1 MASPDFSVLP
11 SADRLLDDPVVS
23 AGAAEYGRAE
33 ALAGVRKAL
42 ADARRALS
50 AGGSADPAELGPA
63 AAAHIAARGRAS
75 LRRVFNLTGVVLH
88 TNLGRASLPEEAV
101 AAVASAA
108 GNCNLEYD
116 LETGRR
122 GDRDSHVEALLTEL
136 TGAEAATVVNNNAAA
151 VLLVLNS
158 LSAGRD
164 TLVSRG
170 ELVEIG
176 GSFRMPEIMACAGA
190 RLVEVGTTNR
200 THPRDFEAA
209 IGPDTGCVMK
219 VHTSNYAVVGFTA
232 SVPDNR
238 LAGIAKAAGV
248 PYAVDLGAGQLV
260 DLARFGLPQ
269 EPMPGQALADG
280 ADLVTFSGDKLLGGP
295 QAGIIIGRAST
306 IARIKQNPMRRAMRL
321 GELSLAALE
330 AVLRLYRDPDRLA
343 ERLPALRAL
352 VRPVEEIEAQAHRLA
367 PAIEGAEVV
376 TVASQIGSGSL
387 PIERL
392 ESRALALSAPGGK
405 ALEERAAAFRRLPIP
420 VIGRISEGRLLF
432 DLRTLDD
439 EDAFL
444 SQLGP

>member
-11 SADRLLDDPVVS
+11 SVDRLLEDP
-23 AGAAEYGRAE
+23 ALAAAAAEYGRAE
-33 ALAGVRKAL
+33 ALAGARQAL
-42 ADARRALS
+42 ADARRTLG
-50 AGGSADPAELGPA
+50 AGGALDPAELGPA
-63 AAAHIAARGRAS
+63 AATHIAARGRPS

-88 TNLGRASLPEEAV
+88 TNLGRAPLPQEAM
-101 AAVASAA
+101 AAIAEAA

-136 TGAEAATVVNNNAAA
+136 TGAEAALVVNNNAAA

-164 TLVSRG
+164 ALVSRG

-176 GSFRMPEIMACAGA
+176 GSFRMPEIMARAGA
-190 RLVEVGTTNR
+190 RMVEVGTTNR
-200 THPRDFEAA
+200 THASDFEDA

-219 VHTSNYAVVGFTA
+219 VHTSNYEVVGFTA
-232 SVPDNR
+232 SVPDDR
-238 LAGIAKAAGV
+238 LARIAAAAGA

-260 DLARFGLPQ
+260 DLARYGLPQ
-269 EPMPGQALADG
+269 EPMPGQALAAG
-280 ADLVTFSGDKLLGGP
+280 AGLVTFSGDKLLGGP
-295 QAGIIIGRAST
+295 QAGIVVGRADLV
-306 IARIKQNPMRRAMRL
+306 ALLKQNPMRRAMRL
-321 GELSLAALE
+321 GKLSLAALE

-352 VRPVEEIEAQAHRLA
+352 TRPVGEIEAQAHRLA
-367 PAIEGAEVV
+367 PAVEGAEVA

-387 PIERL
+387 PVERL
-392 ESRALALSAPGGK
+392 ESRALALSVPGGK
-405 ALEERAAAFRRLPIP
+405 ALEARAAAFRRLPIP

-444 SQLGP
+444 SQLAP

>member
-1 MASPDFSVLP
+1 MTRPDFSILP
-11 SADRLLDDPVVS
+11 SVDRLLEEP
-23 AGAAEYGRAE
+23 ALAAAAAEYGRTE
-33 ALAGVRKAL
+33 ALAGARKAL
-42 ADARRALS
+42 ADARRVLG
-50 AGGSADPAELGPA
+50 AGGALDPAGLGPA
-63 AAAHIAARGRAS
+63 AATHIAARGRAS

-88 TNLGRASLPEEAV
+88 TNLGRAPLPAEAV
-101 AAVASAA
+101 AAVAAAA

-176 GSFRMPEIMACAGA
+176 GSFRMPEIMARAGA
-190 RLVEVGTTNR
+190 RMVEVGTTNR
-200 THPRDFEAA
+200 THAHDFEAA

-232 SVPDNR
+232 SVPDAR
-238 LAGIAKAAGV
+238 LAGIAEAAGA

-260 DLARFGLPQ
+260 DLARYGLPQ

-295 QAGIIIGRAST
+295 QAGIIVGCASA

-321 GELSLAALE
+321 GKLSLAALE

-343 ERLPALRAL
+343 ERLPTLL
-352 VRPVEEIEAQAHRLA
+352 ILTRPVEEIEAQAHRLA

-376 TVASQIGSGSL
+376 AVVSQIGSGSL
-387 PIERL
+387 PVERL

-405 ALEERAAAFRRLPIP
+405 ALEERAVAFRRLPIP
-420 VIGRISEGRLLF
+420 VIGRISDGRLLF

-444 SQLGP
+444 SQLSP

>member
-376 TVASQIGSGSL
+376 AVASQIGSGSL

>member
-1 MASPDFSVLP
+1 M
-11 SADRLLDDPVVS
+11 
-23 AGAAEYGRAE
+23 
-33 ALAGVRKAL
+33 
-42 ADARRALS
+42 
-50 AGGSADPAELGPA
+50 
-63 AAAHIAARGRAS
+63 
-75 LRRVFNLTGVVLH
+75 
-88 TNLGRASLPEEAV
+88 
-101 AAVASAA
+101 
-108 GNCNLEYD
+108 
-116 LETGRR
+116 
-122 GDRDSHVEALLTEL
+122 
-136 TGAEAATVVNNNAAA
+136 
-151 VLLVLNS
+151 LLVLNS

-176 GSFRMPEIMACAGA
+176 GSFRMPEIMARAGA
-190 RLVEVGTTNR
+190 RMVEVGTTNR
-200 THPRDFEAA
+200 THAHDFEAA

-232 SVPDNR
+232 SVPDAR
-238 LAGIAKAAGV
+238 LAGIAEAAGA

-260 DLARFGLPQ
+260 DLARYGLPQ

-295 QAGIIIGRAST
+295 QAGIIVGCASA

-321 GELSLAALE
+321 GKLSLAALE

-343 ERLPALRAL
+343 ERLPALRIL
-352 VRPVEEIEAQAHRLA
+352 TRPVEEIEAQAHRLA

-376 TVASQIGSGSL
+376 AVASQIGSGSL
-387 PIERL
+387 PVERL

-405 ALEERAAAFRRLPIP
+405 ALEERAVAFRRLPIP
-420 VIGRISEGRLLF
+420 VIGRISDGRLLF

>member
-23 AGAAEYGRAE
+23 AAAAEYGRAE

-158 LSAGRD
+158 LSAGCD

-238 LAGIAKAAGV
+238 LAGIAEAAGV

-295 QAGIIIGRAST
+295 QAGIIVGRAST

-321 GELSLAALE
+321 GKLSLAALE

-343 ERLPALRAL
+343 ERLPALRASSP
-352 VRPVEEIEAQAHRLA
+352 VRWRRSRPRR
-367 PAIEGAEVV
+367 
-376 TVASQIGSGSL
+376 IGS
-387 PIERL
+387 
-392 ESRALALSAPGGK
+392 
-405 ALEERAAAFRRLPIP
+405 RR
-420 VIGRISEGRLLF
+420 R
-432 DLRTLDD
+432 
-439 EDAFL
+439 
-444 SQLGP
+444 

>member
-1 MASPDFSVLP
+1 MARPDFSVLP
-11 SADRLLDDPVVS
+11 SVDRLLEEP
-23 AGAAEYGRAE
+23 ALAAAAAEYGRAE
-33 ALAGVRKAL
+33 ALAGARKVL
-42 ADARRALS
+42 ADARQALGRGRAV
-50 AGGSADPAELGPA
+50 DPAALGPA
-63 AAAHIAARGRAS
+63 AATHMAARGRPS

-88 TNLGRASLPEEAV
+88 TNLGRAPLPPEAL
-101 AAVASAA
+101 AAIAGAA

-136 TGAEAATVVNNNAAA
+136 TGAEAALAVNNNAAA
-151 VLLVLNS
+151 VLLLLNS

-176 GSFRMPEIMACAGA
+176 GSFRMPEIMARAGA
-190 RLVEVGTTNR
+190 RMVEVGTTNR
-200 THPRDFEAA
+200 THASDFEAA
-209 IGPDTGCVMK
+209 IGPETGCVMK
-219 VHTSNYAVVGFTA
+219 VHTSNYEVVGFTA
-232 SVPDNR
+232 SVPDDR
-238 LAGIAKAAGV
+238 LAAIADAAGA

-260 DLARFGLPQ
+260 DLARYGLPQ
-269 EPMPGQALADG
+269 EPMPGQALAAG
-280 ADLVTFSGDKLLGGP
+280 AGLVTFSGDKLLGGP
-295 QAGIIIGRAST
+295 QAGIVVGRRDLVA
-306 IARIKQNPMRRAMRL
+306 ALKRNPMRRAMRL
-321 GELSLAALE
+321 GKLSLAALE

-352 VRPVEEIEAQAHRLA
+352 ARPVEEIEAQAERLA

-376 TVASQIGSGSL
+376 AVASQIGSGSL
-387 PIERL
+387 PVERL

-405 ALEERAAAFRRLPIP
+405 ALEARAAAFRRLPVP
-420 VIGRISEGRLLF
+420 VIGRIAEGRLLF

-444 SQLGP
+444 SQLVP

>member
-1 MASPDFSVLP
+1 MSRPDFSILP
-11 SADRLLDDPVVS
+11 SVDRLLEEPALAV
-23 AGAAEYGRAE
+23 AAEEYGRSE
-33 ALAGVRKAL
+33 ALAGARKAL
-42 ADARRALS
+42 ADARRVLGAGRAL
-50 AGGSADPAELGPA
+50 DPTGLGPVA
-63 AAAHIAARGRAS
+63 ATHIAARARSS

-88 TNLGRASLPEEAV
+88 TNLGRAPLPEEAV
-101 AAVASAA
+101 AAVAAAA

-176 GSFRMPEIMACAGA
+176 GSFRMPEIMARAGA
-190 RLVEVGTTNR
+190 RMVEVGTTNR
-200 THPRDFEAA
+200 THASDFEAA
-209 IGPDTGCVMK
+209 IGPETGCVMK
-219 VHTSNYAVVGFTA
+219 VHTSNYEVVGFTA
-232 SVPDNR
+232 SVPDDR
-238 LAGIAKAAGV
+238 LACIAKAAGV

-260 DLARFGLPQ
+260 DLARYGLPQ
-269 EPMPGQALADG
+269 EPMPGHALTDG
-280 ADLVTFSGDKLLGGP
+280 AGLATFSGDKLLGGP
-295 QAGIIIGRAST
+295 QAGIIVGRADLV
-306 IARIKQNPMRRAMRL
+306 AAIKNNPMRRAMRL
-321 GELSLAALE
+321 GKLSLAALE

-343 ERLPALRAL
+343 ERLPALRIL
-352 VRPVEEIEAQAHRLA
+352 TRPVEEIEAQAHRLA

-376 TVASQIGSGSL
+376 TALSQIGSGSL
-387 PIERL
+387 PVERL

-405 ALEERAAAFRRLPIP
+405 ALEERAAAFRQLPIP

>member
-11 SADRLLDDPVVS
+11 SVDRLLEDPALS
-23 AGAAEYGRAE
+23 AAAAEYGRAE
-33 ALAGVRKAL
+33 ALAGARQAL
-42 ADARRALS
+42 ADARRTLGAGDAL
-50 AGGSADPAELGPA
+50 DPSTLGPA
-63 AAAHIAARGRAS
+63 AAAHIAARGRPS

-88 TNLGRASLPEEAV
+88 TNLGRAPLPQEAI
-101 AAVASAA
+101 AAVAEAA

-136 TGAEAATVVNNNAAA
+136 TGAEAALAVNNNAAA

-164 TLVSRG
+164 ALVSRG

-176 GSFRMPEIMACAGA
+176 GSFRMPEIMARAGA
-190 RLVEVGTTNR
+190 RMVEVGTTNR
-200 THPRDFEAA
+200 THASDFEAA

-219 VHTSNYAVVGFTA
+219 VHTSNYEVVGFTA
-232 SVPDNR
+232 SVSDDR
-238 LAGIAKAAGV
+238 LARIAAAAGA

-260 DLARFGLPQ
+260 DLARYGLPQ
-269 EPMPGQALADG
+269 EPMPGQALAAG
-280 ADLVTFSGDKLLGGP
+280 AGLVTFSGDKLLGGP
-295 QAGIIIGRAST
+295 QAGIVVGRADL
-306 IARIKQNPMRRAMRL
+306 IAALKRNPMRRAMRL
-321 GELSLAALE
+321 GKLSLAALE

-343 ERLPALRAL
+343 ERLPALQTL
-352 VRPVEEIEAQAHRLA
+352 TRPVEEIEAQAHRLA
-367 PAIEGAEVV
+367 PAMEGAEVV
-376 TVASQIGSGSL
+376 TVASRIGSGSL
-387 PIERL
+387 PVERL

-405 ALEERAAAFRRLPIP
+405 ALEARAAAFRRLPVP
-420 VIGRISEGRLLF
+420 VVGRISEGRLLF

-444 SQLGP
+444 SQLAP

>member
-1 MASPDFSVLP
+1 MTRPDFSILP
-11 SADRLLDDPVVS
+11 SVDRLLEEP
-23 AGAAEYGRAE
+23 ALAAAAAEYGRTE
-33 ALAGVRKAL
+33 ALAGARKVL
-42 ADARRALS
+42 ADARRVLG
-50 AGGSADPAELGPA
+50 AGGALDPAGLGPA
-63 AAAHIAARGRAS
+63 AATHIAARGRAS

-88 TNLGRASLPEEAV
+88 TNLGRAPLPAEAV
-101 AAVASAA
+101 AAVAAAA

-176 GSFRMPEIMACAGA
+176 GSFRMPEIMARAGA
-190 RLVEVGTTNR
+190 RMVEVGTTNR
-200 THPRDFEAA
+200 THAHDFEAA

-232 SVPDNR
+232 SVPDAR
-238 LAGIAKAAGV
+238 LAGIAEAAGA

-260 DLARFGLPQ
+260 DLARYGLPQ

-295 QAGIIIGRAST
+295 QAGIIVGCASA

-321 GELSLAALE
+321 GKLSLAALE

-343 ERLPALRAL
+343 ERLPDAAHPHPSGGGDRGPGATARAGDRGRRGRGGREPDRLRVPADRASGEPGAGAFSAGRQGAGGARGCVPPTAHPGYRAHL
-352 VRPVEEIEAQAHRLA
+352 RGAAAVRPPH
-367 PAIEGAEVV
+367 P
-376 TVASQIGSGSL
+376 
-387 PIERL
+387 
-392 ESRALALSAPGGK
+392 
-405 ALEERAAAFRRLPIP
+405 
-420 VIGRISEGRLLF
+420 
-432 DLRTLDD
+432 
-439 EDAFL
+439 
-444 SQLGP
+444 